1 MKLIVN
7 IFFGEVT
14 FYFGGYFRLG
24 SSCIWVYGKRNCRM
38 FQKFTALNSLTCIPC
53 VTEWMHNYLLD
64 GSYQKT
70 GVSEDISTY
79 GNKKPLGH
87 NH

>member
-1 MKLIVN
+1 M
-7 IFFGEVT
+7 

-24 SSCIWVYGKRNCRM
+24 SYCIWVYGKRNCRM
-38 FQKFTALNSLTCIPC
+38 FQKFTALYNLTCMPC

-70 GVSEDISTY
+70 GVSEEISSS
-79 GNKKPLGH
+79 
-87 NH
+87 